1 MISFLRLCGSL
12 RISIGDSGA
21 GSAGTGI
28 SQVGSQ
34 GGQGG
39 WAQKPFFTNL
49 FPLDFRLFQDFWAQ
63 PGFFKNCS
71 PRLLLIWAQMALSEE
86 MFSFLMVAHGE
97 QINENSRLYPIHA

>member
-1 MISFLRLCGSL
+1 MP
-12 RISIGDSGA
+12 GA
-21 GSAGTGI
+21 PA
-28 SQVGSQ
+28 Q
-34 GGQGG
+34 GYLKWGLKGEQGG

-63 PGFFKNCS
+63 LGFFKNCS

-86 MFSFLMVAHGE
+86 MFSFLMVVHGE